1 MSMMAASLNS
11 WMAQANSAGVLDRS
25 TLNALGAMAGVGAVP
40 FIGSD
45 GNLQFGGRDALA
57 LRDLFEG
64 DIAFGSNSWRGDH
77 YEHDLRNAIRKRMRE
92 IETQTLGT
100 KGA

>member
-1 MSMMAASLNS
+1 MKLKILDTAHHRNGICGAPFTVVLFEDHGPERSRKVAVLFEEPHCCAVL
-11 WMAQANSAGVLDRS
+11 GVDK
-25 TLNALGAMAGVGAVP
+25 
-40 FIGSD
+40 
-45 GNLQFGGRDALA
+45 LA
-57 LRDLFEG
+57 EG